1 MDVDQWSFCRL
12 QVVATIAGVI
22 PDVALAVV
30 SPSIT
35 QSQLQEA
42 EQLYEL
48 IRQRTGRE
56 LPVITSSPNLKVN
69 LVT

>member
-1 MDVDQWSFCRL
+1 M
-12 QVVATIAGVI
+12 

-56 LPVITSSPNLKVN
+56 LPVITSSPNPKVN
-69 LVT
+69 LVTALSHVPETAGVAQ